1 MNFKTFFLLA
11 ISAVAISLTSTANA
25 QGIKV
30 LYLMP
35 NEAGLAQD
43 TLKDLLGGDSRFDLS
58 NSALRDDLPS
68 VEEMLKY
75 DVVLAT
81 ADHSPIEGSGDR
93 YADYV
98 DAGGRIAMSTFIGQ
112 YSALGMF
119 GGRINDS
126 GYNPLTGPEYNAYQ
140 SVSLGKFNE
149 NHEIMKGVKELKSSS
164 YNADWTGVDKGADV
178 VAYWD
183 NGSPLVAVNEK
194 KNVANITLY
203 PNVANFQHAE
213 GNYRELFSNTLAYI
227 AGEPSTQPVPE
238 PASMAILGMGAM
250 ALLRRRK
257 KA

>member
-1 MNFKTFFLLA
+1 MNCKPFFILA
-11 ISAVAISLTSTANA
+11 ISAIAISLTSIANA

-35 NEAGLAQD
+35 REAGGAKD
-43 TLKDLLGGDSRFDLS
+43 TLKDLLGGDSRFDLT

-81 ADHSPIEGSGDR
+81 ADYGPIEGSGDR

-98 DAGGRIAMSTFIGQ
+98 DAGGRIAMSTFTGF
-112 YSALGMF
+112 YSSVGVL
-119 GGRINDS
+119 GGRINES
-126 GYNPLTGPEYNAYQ
+126 GYNPLTDPTTKAFQ
-140 SVSLGKFNE
+140 SASLGKFNG
-149 NHEIMKGVKELKSSS
+149 NHEIMKGVKELKS
-164 YNADWTGVDKGADV
+164 NLFNGDWTGVDKGADV

-203 PNVANFQHAE
+203 PNVANYHHAE

-227 AGEPSTQPVPE
+227 ASEPKTQPVPE